1 VETKAAA
8 KSTIEKINKN
18 HRESFAAFKKGARLA
33 FENGNLLLELQQK
46 DLSFGEPWEQYVKE
60 NFCFSV
66 RQANT
71 YIRVYLHYKDDP
83 KLLVDMTI
91 QGALNAIS
99 RPPPLPAGPVVYGTP
114 DKQLE
119 FDWEASFN
127 KPTVSKVKL
136 ENYRF
141 ECPDTRSLWLVRRG
155 IPVPEKIM
163 DLRLDK
169 PQGEL
174 KFHYDEMM
182 RAVQGAVEQY
192 YLHVEKTEEAR

>member
-1 VETKAAA
+1 ML
-8 KSTIEKINKN
+8 
-18 HRESFAAFKKGARLA
+18 F
-33 FENGNLLLELQQK
+33 ELQEGLYIG
-46 DLSFGEPWEQYVKE
+46 DSWTQYVQE
-60 NFCFSV
+60 HFCFSV
-66 RQANT
+66 QQAST
-71 YIRVYLHYKDDP
+71 YVRVYLHYKDDP
-83 KLLVDMTI
+83 GALVDMTI
-91 QGALNAIS
+91 RGALEKIS
-99 RPPPLPAGPVVYGTP
+99 KPAPLPPGPVVYGNP

-119 FDWEASFN
+119 FDWEASFK

-141 ECPDTRSLWLVRRG
+141 ECPDLKSLWLVRRG
-155 IPVPEKIM
+155 IPVPEKIL

-192 YLHVEKTEEAR
+192 YLHIESEEKR

>member
-1 VETKAAA
+1 METKAAV
-8 KSTIEKINKN
+8 KSTIEKINRL
-18 HRESFAAFKKGARLA
+18 HRECFAAFKKGAKRA
-33 FENGNLLLELQQK
+33 FEIGRMLLELQQK
-46 DLSFGEPWEQYVKE
+46 DLSLGEPWEQYVKE

-71 YIRVYLHYKDDP
+71 YIRVYLFYKDDP
-83 KLLVDMTI
+83 KLLVDLTI
-91 QGALNAIS
+91 QGALDTIS
-99 RPPPLPAGPVVYGTP
+99 RPPPLPAGPVVYGNP
-114 DKQLE
+114 DNQLE
-119 FDWEASFN
+119 FDWEASFQ

-141 ECPDTRSLWLVRRG
+141 VCPDARSLWLVRRG

-169 PQGEL
+169 PLGEL